1 MRLKCLTAGLMMLW
15 LPAWGEPVCE
25 VLAVRGEAFAGG
37 RALAVGDKL
46 ERGTELRTGAQGR
59 VRLRFVDGS
68 TLVLGDATLLKVEQ
82 FEQAAGQPR
91 KAGLLLEM
99 GLIGQKVMP
108 SPGGSWQVRTPTA
121 VTAVL
126 GTEFIIEVDEDQAT
140 AVNVQSGQVSVEA
153 VVAPSSSATR
163 SLHPPRSRVMLED
176 AQAGT
181 RCSAVGGCSA
191 SSTWSPERVR
201 RSQDRL
207 AGV

>member
-1 MRLKCLTAGLMMLW
+1 MRLKILLVCFLMAA
-15 LPAWGEPVCE
+15 LPAAAQPVCE
-25 VLAVRGEAFAGG
+25 VLAVRGEAFVGA

-46 ERGTELRTGAQGR
+46 ERGAELRTGVQGR

-68 TLVLGDATLLKVEQ
+68 TLVLSDATLLKIEQ
-82 FEQAAGQPR
+82 FEQASGQPR

-99 GLIGQKVMP
+99 GLIGQKVTP

-121 VTAVL
+121 VTAVR
-126 GTEFIIEVDEDQAT
+126 GTEFIVEVDEDQAT

-163 SLHPPRSRVMLED
+163 ALRPPRSRVMLD
-176 AQAGT
+176 DPQAGT

-191 SSTWSPERVR
+191 SSTWSPERVQ